1 MSKSTEKV
9 EEIPHVFMNESSILI
24 KAKHINK
31 LLKNE
36 CTIQKLKKSFTKV
49 MEDKFGTRTTKLY
62 AGFRYN
68 KEEYYCFPRFAAAQS
83 NKYNLKKYL
92 ILSKKTIKV
101 HKNLYKFP
109 EKLENIA
116 YEGILRKHQ
125 DIVVTHLLKYHYFN
139 GKYLDIQ
146 NNNDIDLSNNKNSDV
161 AAKLFVR
168 MSRQGLVLKM
178 ETGRGKTHTAFGIM
192 DNLKV
197 RTLIV
202 VPTKPLKEQWYDQ
215 IKKFIPDANVVQ
227 YNPAKSMDVF
237 EGDILIGVINGLLKK
252 DRKFFSNFGL
262 SIFDEVH
269 KYSSRTN
276 KKIFRLASSFYMLG
290 MTATPERIDQQEI
303 VNYLGC
309 GPLVDSMDIPTYSD
323 NISNIEFNS
332 YIRVINYYGP
342 DELTK
347 AIVNPKTEA
356 LSYTGMVNQ
365 LIEDD
370 FRNQII
376 VDKTVELVLSGTPTF
391 IFSAQRDHLDT
402 LSDMI
407 NEKVNSMIDNIDN
420 SDDIS
425 IDDIMEDSTNIP
437 NYINDKISPY
447 VIPDISKEILRG
459 GVNMKKMEEDIKKS
473 NLILATYQFLDTGIS
488 IPHMEGIFLSIPRKN
503 SLSQPLGRILRIDGN
518 IENDRIVYDLVD
530 SRTALK
536 NQYYT
541 RKKTY
546 KEKGFKIDS
555 FERIEYVE

>member
-1 MSKSTEKV
+1 MSNDE
-9 EEIPHVFMNESSILI
+9 PHVFMNESSILVNT
-24 KAKHINK
+24 KYINR
-31 LLKNE
+31 LLKDGN
-36 CTIQKLKKSFTKV
+36 TIQKLKKCFTKV
-49 MEDKFGTRTTKLY
+49 VEDKFGTKMTKLY

-68 KEEYYCFPRFAAAQS
+68 KEEYYCFPRFAAVQH

-92 ILSKKTIKV
+92 ILSKKTIRV
-101 HKNLYKFP
+101 HKNIYKLP
-109 EKLENIA
+109 EKVENIS

-125 DIVVTHLLKYHYFN
+125 DIVVNHVLKYHYFN

-146 NNNDIDLSNNKNSDV
+146 NKSENNNDL
-161 AAKLFVR
+161 AAKMFVR

-215 IKKFIPDANVVQ
+215 IKKFIPDANVIQ

-342 DELTK
+342 DELTQ
-347 AIVNPKTEA
+347 AIINPKTET

-365 LIEDD
+365 LIEDQ

-376 VDKTVELVLSGTPTF
+376 VDKTIELVLSGTPTF

-407 NEKVNSMIDNIDN
+407 NNKVIELSNNYCD
-420 SDDIS
+420 DDID
-425 IDDIMEDSTNIP
+425 IDDIMEDSTNII
-437 NYINDKISPY
+437 NNIENIDNVNDKLNKINTY
-447 VIPDISKEILRG
+447 IIPDISKEILRG
-459 GVNMKKMEEDIKKS
+459 GVNMKKMEESIKKS

-555 FERIEYVE
+555 FEQINYSD